1 METFVFPRSAW
12 FSSVLVAA
20 LLLFIPAPAR
30 AAAPPEQAPGTNTAV
45 LFAEGSLTSFI
56 THGSARDRV
65 VQVCV
70 LCMALALFILMKK
83 FAPEADGWKKRRT
96 GTSPARSGE
105 ECPHASRSVTPDSSP
120 KV

>member
-30 AAAPPEQAPGTNTAV
+30 AAAPLESVPDVAAGAV
-45 LFAEGSLTSFI
+45 FAEGSFTSYF
-56 THGSARDRV
+56 TQSTGRDRV

-105 ECPHASRSVTPDSSP
+105 ECSRAARSVTPDSSP